1 MISKLAL
8 CNVVGRYG
16 PRDAFFVSIIVQS
29 VFHVNQ
35 KIVACLYNL
44 NSGLNNKS
52 KNISLLQK
60 SFVFFTR
67 MVDELVQFSDSD
79 PELAEGIKWLDAQA
93 QKKGI
98 TFYEMVFQVLYKHD
112 ISSRAKQWIDSRN

>member
-1 MISKLAL
+1 MM
-8 CNVVGRYG
+8 
-16 PRDAFFVSIIVQS
+16 
-29 VFHVNQ
+29 
-35 KIVACLYNL
+35 
-44 NSGLNNKS
+44 
-52 KNISLLQK
+52 QK

-98 TFYEMVFQVLYKHD
+98 SFYEMVFQVLYKHD
-112 ISSRAKQWIDSRN
+112 VSSRAKQWLNSRN